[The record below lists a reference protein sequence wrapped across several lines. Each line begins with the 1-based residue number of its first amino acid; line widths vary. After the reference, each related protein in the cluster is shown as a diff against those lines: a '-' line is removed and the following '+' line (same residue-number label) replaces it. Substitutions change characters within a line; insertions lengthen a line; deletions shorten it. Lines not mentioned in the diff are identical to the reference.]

1 MSPNRTKSFALNT
14 LTGSLLRQISFLFGF
29 FCKIENEYANVE
41 GAFHEKGASYI
52 KWAGQMAVGLKTG
65 VPWIMCKS
73 PDAPD
78 PVVRTGY
85 LSKINHQ

>member
-1 MSPNRTKSFALNT
+1 MEA
-14 LTGSLLRQISFLFGF
+14 
-29 FCKIENEYANVE
+29 
-41 GAFHEKGASYI
+41 AFHEKGASYI

-85 LSKINHQ
+85 LFTINVSYIS